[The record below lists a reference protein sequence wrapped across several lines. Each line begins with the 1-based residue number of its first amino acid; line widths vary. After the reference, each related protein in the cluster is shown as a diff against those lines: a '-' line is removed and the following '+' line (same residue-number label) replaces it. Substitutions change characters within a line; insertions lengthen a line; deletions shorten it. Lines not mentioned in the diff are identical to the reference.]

1 MPAPPS
7 KTAKFFADDTV
18 MLRNANRLGVV
29 SKTWQDI
36 DEGAPEEE
44 IFDDAGNLIELKPG
58 QVYITWVDGQ
68 ERSQVLSEDDLELYD
83 RVLALGDI
91 CKKDVDSHLSG
102 TVIEHS
108 LELVVEHTFTGQR
121 LEGVKGTEI
130 RHSFEYLEGNFVI
143 YNNWLGILDEA
154 QDAVTVRLPNSSI
167 VTVERADELEP
178 PELEHMEEFLPDR
191 VAVGQVVTTTK
202 GNLRR
207 GKWRFGA
214 YDPKIKPEAVVVNV
228 ETERVVVRWICQN
241 PMQQQGRYREIP
253 EPQPVWEGDELQK
266 LHIFRSLSDAT
277 TFQVGDRV
285 VFNDRD
291 NEVNTR
297 GARRIS
303 REQSMGYDVNI
314 FCVVSTKNFV
324 RVLWQDLTESSH
336 AATELFAWSNWVDEY
351 DLYPN
356 EYVTK
361 RNETKVGVVH
371 SVDPAA
377 RVAKV
382 RWFVDPTL
390 QRREFAE
397 GVEVMSL
404 YELAAHATA
413 QVRRGDHVILPPQ
426 GSENPGT
433 PGEPWRPGQ
442 EVLNAL
448 FNGLDENDRVTAV
461 TRFQEEFTPLF
472 TQATEE
478 NRANGTAN
486 PYDMIARVI
495 SNVSTSLQ
503 TSSSDTLARVGR
515 GLAQIA
521 QFAAPPP
528 VPSNAAIDW
537 FGEVV
542 GITPDG
548 MARVRL
554 GSVEGEPVVERGMTE
569 VIVVE
574 EELENA
580 VAGAAGFDEDDSEG
594 DDWED
599 ESEEGMEPEADAEG
613 WVDVDDD
620 EEMTDAEAG
629 ELRVDQITDVRVPTD
644 SPVEESSHSIPSESA
659 ISASTEVSNQLTG
672 DLNIPINHEKWEK
685 FMVLEAAPSSH
696 HFFNQ
701 PSPAGNRTFISR
713 IQKEHKIL
721 RQSLP
726 EGILVRTYEDRLDL
740 LRVLIIGP
748 VDTPTE
754 YAPCVFDFQLPQS
767 FPADPPLAYFHS
779 WTNGMGRIN
788 PNLYEEGK
796 VCLSLLGTWHS
807 KDSSETWSPS
817 SSILQVLVSL
827 QALVLNREPYYN
839 EAGFGVYQ
847 GTREA
852 AVSSGLYSEK
862 VYILAR
868 GFVKYVLEHDI
879 DGFADELKWLYAAPD
894 GPHFL
899 KKVVETGREIVERSI
914 GEPATATEDQDLG
927 KEGVGRLTP
936 GALSWF
942 KRTLSSLEEHL
953 AKIET
958 A

>member
-1 MPAPPS
+1 
-7 KTAKFFADDTV
+7 

-108 LELVVEHTFTGQR
+108 LELVLEHTFTGQR
-121 LEGVKGTEI
+121 LEGVKGIEI

-241 PMQQQGRYREIP
+241 PMQHQGRYREIP

-297 GARRIS
+297 GVRRIS

-371 SVDPAA
+371 SVDPAS

-426 GSENPGT
+426 GSENP
-433 PGEPWRPGQ
+433 
-442 EVLNAL
+442 V
-448 FNGLDENDRVTAV
+448 
-461 TRFQEEFTPLF
+461 
-472 TQATEE
+472 
-478 NRANGTAN
+478 
-486 PYDMIARVI
+486 
-495 SNVSTSLQ
+495 
-503 TSSSDTLARVGR
+503 
-515 GLAQIA
+515 
-521 QFAAPPP
+521 
-528 VPSNAAIDW
+528 IDW

-554 GSVEGEPVVERGMTE
+554 GSVEGEPIVERGMTE

-599 ESEEGMEPEADAEG
+599 ESDEGMEPEAEADAEG

-620 EEMTDAEAG
+620 EEMTDAETG
-629 ELRVDQITDVRVPTD
+629 ELRVDQITDVRVPID
-644 SPVEESSHSIPSESA
+644 SSVEENSHSVPSESA

-685 FMVLEAAPSSH
+685 LMVLEAAPSSH

-701 PSPAGNRTFISR
+701 PSAAGNRTFISR

-754 YAPCVFDFQLPQS
+754 YAPCVFDFQLPS
-767 FPADPPLAYFHS
+767 CFPADPPLAYFHS

-852 AVSSGLYSEK
+852 AVSSRLYSEK

-879 DGFADELKWLYAAPD
+879 DGFADELKWLYAASD

-899 KKVVETGREIVERSI
+899 KKVVESGREILERSI

-936 GALSWF
+936 GASSWF

-953 AKIET
+953 AEIET